1 MCSSSSST
9 LPFPFLV
16 LEFAIKDLGTKL
28 IFPPKRELVVKPFL
42 LMYIS
47 ITINH
52 DLGTKLFFC
61 VWKGRLSNPFL
72 LMHISVTINQGLGT
86 NLIFAGKGWLS
97 NPLFT
102 YAHNYIT
109 SNQYLGTNLIFPGK
123 GSVVK
128 PLFDLFTDRSQS
140 PLTME
145 LLHTAKYLSCLWWC
159 PNLQT

>member
-1 MCSSSSST
+1 MSSSSSST
-9 LPFPFLV
+9 LLFPFLV

-72 LMHISVTINQGLGT
+72 LMHISITINQGLGT
-86 NLIFAGKGWLS
+86 NLIFAGKVWLS
-97 NPLFT
+97 NPFLLMHITISQVINIWVQTWFSLEKGRLSNPFLT
-102 YAHNYIT
+102 YSQIDHNY
-109 SNQYLGTNLIFPGK
+109 
-123 GSVVK
+123 
-128 PLFDLFTDRSQS
+128 
-140 PLTME
+140 
-145 LLHTAKYLSCLWWC
+145 
-159 PNLQT
+159 